1 MQFLKTLFWVVLA
14 IVLVLFAKANWTQ
27 VTLNLWG
34 GLQMDAKLP
43 VLVLFAFLLG
53 FLPTFLVLRGRIWS
67 LKRRLEATGPVVV
80 ANAPGGPASNA
91 AAAPAPPRSEEE
103 RLATDQKVWP
113 A

>member
-1 MQFLKTLFWVVLA
+1 MQFLKTLFWVILA

-34 GLQMDAKLP
+34 GLQMDVKLP
-43 VLVLFAFLLG
+43 VLVLLAFAIG
-53 FLPTFLVLRGRIWS
+53 FLPTFFILRGRIWS
-67 LKRRLEATGPVVV
+67 LKRRLENSRPLTV
-80 ANAPGGPASNA
+80 ANMPSVP
-91 AAAPAPPRSEEE
+91 APAPAPARSEEN

>member
-1 MQFLKTLFWVVLA
+1 MQFLKTLFWVILA

-34 GLQMDAKLP
+34 GLQMDVKLP
-43 VLVLFAFLLG
+43 VLVLLAFAIG
-53 FLPTFLVLRGRIWS
+53 FLPTFFILRGRIWS
-67 LKRRLEATGPVVV
+67 LKRRLENSRPLTV
-80 ANAPGGPASNA
+80 ANTPGGASSPTTPTPA
-91 AAAPAPPRSEEE
+91 RSEEN